1 MRIILKNDFFWKQE
15 LIYKKEEMRINF
27 LFNFWNALL
36 IFLKG
41 FVFFFLSNYGF
52 YIIKKLKNDT
62 GLITGEKEGK

>member
-41 FVFFFLSNYGF
+41 FVFFLSNYGF